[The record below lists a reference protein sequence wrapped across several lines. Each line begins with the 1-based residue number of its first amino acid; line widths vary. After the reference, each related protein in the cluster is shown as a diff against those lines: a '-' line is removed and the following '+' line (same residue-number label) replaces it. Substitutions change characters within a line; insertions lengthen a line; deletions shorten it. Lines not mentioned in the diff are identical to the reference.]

1 MPNLIP
7 CSRTC
12 NSATSLLE
20 PRYPILG
27 RRGRM
32 NSETSSRACTHRR
45 LPSARKRSDSQ
56 ACEFKFRLP
65 QVASSA
71 LSSTLHSHFLTLNGR
86 GTTCWEIA
94 LVKSASCQL
103 DEKRPFRALEEPRQV
118 RPQGRN
124 ADYTSKWIVPRWRT
138 QRPNR
143 RRSVNECYGDVAT
156 VID

>member
-1 MPNLIP
+1 MLPFAFKQ
-7 CSRTC
+7 S
-12 NSATSLLE
+12 
-20 PRYPILG
+20 
-27 RRGRM
+27 
-32 NSETSSRACTHRR
+32 THRR

-124 ADYTSKWIVPRWRT
+124 ADNPSKWITSEWLT
-138 QRPNR
+138 TRP
-143 RRSVNECYGDVAT
+143 ECDPTSARPGRGMMGSACPTNAQCSAVDV
-156 VID
+156 

>member
-1 MPNLIP
+1 MLPFAFKQ
-7 CSRTC
+7 S
-12 NSATSLLE
+12 
-20 PRYPILG
+20 
-27 RRGRM
+27 
-32 NSETSSRACTHRR
+32 THRR

-124 ADYTSKWIVPRWRT
+124 ADFSSMWQRT
-138 QRPNR
+138 
-143 RRSVNECYGDVAT
+143 VASAWPT
-156 VID
+156 IRDQGTISSELLLLR

>member
-1 MPNLIP
+1 MLPFAFKQ
-7 CSRTC
+7 S
-12 NSATSLLE
+12 
-20 PRYPILG
+20 
-27 RRGRM
+27 
-32 NSETSSRACTHRR
+32 THRR

-103 DEKRPFRALEEPRQV
+103 DEKRPTRRSATPDFPEVWIWEVCFRQSLGFLPSGGQ
-118 RPQGRN
+118 
-124 ADYTSKWIVPRWRT
+124 YTSKAPGSRYLGRARLA
-138 QRPNR
+138 RPAPCPAICGIEKDDGR
-143 RRSVNECYGDVAT
+143 IKRLCR
-156 VID
+156 